1 MYCGDGI
8 NDIAALAAADVGM
21 AIGATDAVVAAALST
36 SNKSVSGNAPLTCVL
51 GGTWLTTFFVIVKL
65 QWPVTACINTMLTPV
80 TISAAC
86 VCRVEYATCS
96 VYA

>member
-51 GGTWLTTFFVIVKL
+51 GGTWLTTSFVKL
-65 QWPVTACINTMLTPV
+65 QWPVTARVNTMLTPV
-80 TISAAC
+80 SISVAC